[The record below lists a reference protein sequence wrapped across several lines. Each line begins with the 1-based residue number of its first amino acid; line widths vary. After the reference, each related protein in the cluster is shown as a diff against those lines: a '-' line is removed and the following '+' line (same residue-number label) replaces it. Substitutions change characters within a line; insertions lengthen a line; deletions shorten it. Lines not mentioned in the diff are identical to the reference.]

1 MTELTGTIIG
11 LIAGIIIGL
20 IILAIVTLIFRWL
33 WNSTLPDVFGLKSLS
48 FWQAF
53 KILLISSMLFGGGTK
68 VIERGHEVVPDDAIE
83 QTAG

>member
-83 QTAG
+83 QAAG